1 MIKDRFPIL
10 MVDDMIDEL
19 YGAKYFTK
27 LYLQAGYH
35 QIRVQP
41 DDVHKTA
48 FQTHNR
54 HYEYLV
60 GVIIFDSVRF
70 GFYLKNN
77 QTEIKKKTNWN
88 PFKLTGFGSVILE
101 QKP

>member
-48 FQTHNR
+48 FQTHNG

-60 GVIIFDSVRF
+60 GVIIFYSVRF

>member
-1 MIKDRFPIL
+1 
-10 MVDDMIDEL
+10 
-19 YGAKYFTK
+19 
-27 LYLQAGYH
+27 
-35 QIRVQP
+35 
-41 DDVHKTA
+41 
-48 FQTHNR
+48 
-54 HYEYLV
+54 LV
-60 GVIIFDSVRF
+60 GVIIFDSDRF